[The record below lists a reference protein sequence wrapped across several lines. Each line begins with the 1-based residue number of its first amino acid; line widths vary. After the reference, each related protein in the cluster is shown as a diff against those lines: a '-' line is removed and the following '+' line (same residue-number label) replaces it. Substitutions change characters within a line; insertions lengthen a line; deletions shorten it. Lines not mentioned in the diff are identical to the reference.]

1 MKATLILL
9 LVAAVGVANAFM
21 LPHLPQKWS
30 NSVSSLHVKS
40 IKSRINK
47 LVVPRMAA
55 TEVDKELDKGMPS
68 KTKFF
73 SYFKKIVKGNEMS
86 IKEFMGYDEV
96 DILLN
101 DEVVIP
107 DDINDLWVSAV
118 GDAKGLNMDE
128 AYEMLCMVKDLPD
141 PEDIEF
147 LNTEFNSLT
156 NNKGSLTFFKFVG
169 WEDVQ
174 DMMDNNVLTMEE
186 ITEIW
191 RNVAGDLNKSVDR
204 KQFGKLNNALDDKIE
219 EKESGGTSNSNS
231 SDDDIDLSKVDIWD
245 KTFDAKS
252 VFDEESIQ
260 EMTEYFDDAAT
271 KAGGITLA
279 SIMSWSYIQDLL
291 ADNSISKSQVQAAWN
306 EAVQGESNK
315 DMINYDKFIR
325 FNVKLDL
332 FIENGE
338 TATQST
344 AEADGDDPEAF
355 YRSEFK
361 RITAGGALMRL
372 DMLLDWSEIK
382 ELLQDKVV
390 SQKQIEKMF
399 EGMPKEPMGLPT
411 TSFGITENTFVAFNG
426 MLDVLLDAASPAGSA
441 PSKAS
446 TPSSLVSEPARPM
459 PKNNEL
465 KIGSLK
471 ESSSDDDDSST
482 GLSASEM
489 ELMSILDKADNMLNS
504 GSYGDFDQL
513 IGDMNDP
520 RLQALREKRDG
531 AEEVKGELR
540 DIMTELYTLC
550 KKQSR
555 CGLDKPAEEEAARLR
570 DLIQG
575 CIEKAPKIAAQDIN
589 KIRTSVTGQ
598 WRLMYTNSEMFEFY
612 NGVTG
617 FANVFPASKFQ
628 DLSVQ
633 YQSDGFLSESK
644 YFETLTTPLGKVD
657 ATVYS
662 NWDIMKEVSFMT
674 NENSVVVRN
683 FCQKVTAGPMEYE
696 AQENW
701 KSLRTMSMNELL
713 YVDDKIKIMR
723 NCGALRIYFVYERI

>member
-1 MKATLILL
+1 
-9 LVAAVGVANAFM
+9 
-21 LPHLPQKWS
+21 
-30 NSVSSLHVKS
+30 
-40 IKSRINK
+40 
-47 LVVPRMAA
+47 
-55 TEVDKELDKGMPS
+55 
-68 KTKFF
+68 
-73 SYFKKIVKGNEMS
+73 
-86 IKEFMGYDEV
+86 
-96 DILLN
+96 
-101 DEVVIP
+101 
-107 DDINDLWVSAV
+107 
-118 GDAKGLNMDE
+118 
-128 AYEMLCMVKDLPD
+128 
-141 PEDIEF
+141 
-147 LNTEFNSLT
+147 
-156 NNKGSLTFFKFVG
+156 
-169 WEDVQ
+169 
-174 DMMDNNVLTMEE
+174 
-186 ITEIW
+186 
-191 RNVAGDLNKSVDR
+191 
-204 KQFGKLNNALDDKIE
+204 
-219 EKESGGTSNSNS
+219 
-231 SDDDIDLSKVDIWD
+231 
-245 KTFDAKS
+245 
-252 VFDEESIQ
+252 
-260 EMTEYFDDAAT
+260 
-271 KAGGITLA
+271 
-279 SIMSWSYIQDLL
+279 
-291 ADNSISKSQVQAAWN
+291 VQAAWN

-338 TATQST
+338 TAIQST

-361 RITAGGALMRL
+361 KITAGGALMRL

-382 ELLQDKVV
+382 ELLEDKVV

-399 EGMPKEPMGLPT
+399 EGMPKEPMGLPA

-540 DIMTELYTLC
+540 DIMTEMYTLC